1 MGKMETRMA
10 LLEPASENEENKQ
23 LVEGY
28 AAVFNQRTLI
38 WESEW
43 SGWKYME
50 VIDRNAFNGV
60 DMSDIVFKYNHG
72 DVAMILVKAS
82 NNYINYEY

>member
-1 MGKMETRMA
+1 MV
-10 LLEPASENEENKQ
+10 LLESANNNNKNKQ

-28 AAVFNQRTLI
+28 AAVFNQRELI

-50 VIDRNAFNGV
+50 LIDRNAFNGV
-60 DMSDIVFKYNHG
+60 DMSDTVFKYNHS
-72 DVAMILVKAS
+72 DVAMILAKAS
-82 NNYINYEY
+82 NNYINDEY

>member
-1 MGKMETRMA
+1 
-10 LLEPASENEENKQ
+10 
-23 LVEGY
+23 
-28 AAVFNQRTLI
+28 
-38 WESEW
+38 
-43 SGWKYME
+43 ME

-82 NNYINYEY
+82 NNYINYEYQ

>member
-1 MGKMETRMA
+1 MMGKMETRMA

-50 VIDRNAFNGV
+50 VIDL
-60 DMSDIVFKYNHG
+60 SLIH
-72 DVAMILVKAS
+72 I
-82 NNYINYEY
+82 